1 MKLFEASKSQE
12 GFSVVELITV
22 TAIIGIFVTVGT
34 LVLTSTNAKAI
45 MNGGV
50 SQIARSLDDAYS
62 MAQAEKV
69 KVTVKFYSRDDDI
82 VNKRNK
88 YEILKGEVG
97 SEEPVKP
104 PIGIS
109 ATKEGGSYYY
119 RLSDSGKN
127 LTIVSPVTVV
137 FKPSGST
144 TKSVDVNG
152 VPETESKTITLS
164 YPNLPNKDIV
174 VNSEGEISY

>member
-1 MKLFEASKSQE
+1 VTLFEASKSHE
-12 GFSVVELITV
+12 GFSLVELLTV
-22 TAIIGIFVTVGT
+22 IAIIGIFVTVGT
-34 LVLTSTNAKAI
+34 LVLTSTNANAI

-69 KVTVKFYSRDDDI
+69 KVTVRFYSRDDEYVD
-82 VNKRNK
+82 KKNK
-88 YEILKGEVG
+88 YEVLKGD

-109 ATKEGGSYYY
+109 ATKVGGSYYY

-152 VPETESKTITLS
+152 VPETVSKTITLS
-164 YPNLPNKDIV
+164 YPNLPDKAIV
-174 VNSEGEISY
+174 VNPEGEISY